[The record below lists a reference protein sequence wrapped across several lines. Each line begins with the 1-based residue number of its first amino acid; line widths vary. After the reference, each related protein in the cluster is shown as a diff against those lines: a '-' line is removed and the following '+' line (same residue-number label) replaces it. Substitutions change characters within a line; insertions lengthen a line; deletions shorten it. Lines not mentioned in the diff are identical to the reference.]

1 MTKQEI
7 HEALCAA
14 PDDAKMR
21 VCVACQL
28 NGVSVESLEELLANV
43 LTGLQTALAPA
54 LRDYGYLGG
63 GLSNER
69 GGSSPK
75 EV

>member
-21 VCVACQL
+21 LCVACQI
-28 NGVSVESLEELLANV
+28 NGVSVESIEELLANI
-43 LTGLQTALAPA
+43 LTGVQTAIAPA
-54 LRDYGYLGG
+54 LRDYKYLCGG
-63 GLSNER
+63 MSDE
-69 GGSSPK
+69 
-75 EV
+75 

>member
-21 VCVACQL
+21 LCVECQL
-28 NGVSVESLEELLANV
+28 NGVSVERLEDVLANV
-43 LTGLQTALAPA
+43 LTGVQEAIAPA
-54 LRDYGYLGG
+54 LRDYEYL
-63 GLSNER
+63 R
-69 GGSSPK
+69 GGAN
-75 EV
+75 ETHII